1 MDFKLQA
8 DYQPQGDQPEAIRKL
23 VTSIR
28 EGNQKQTLL
37 GVTGSGKTFTM
48 ANMIQ
53 ELQRP
58 ALIISHNKTLAAQL
72 YSEFKTFF
80 PENAV
85 EYFVSYYD
93 YYQPEAY
100 VPSTD
105 TYIEKDS
112 SINEEIE
119 KLRLAATGSLISR
132 NDVIVIASVSCI
144 YGLGSPDDFRALSIE
159 IRVGQEL
166 ERDILLES
174 LIDSLYNRNDVE
186 LKAGKFRVRGDVVDI
201 FPAYANQP
209 IRVEFWGD
217 EVEAI
222 REIDPITG
230 ETLQNFEN
238 YRIYPANQ
246 YVTTK
251 DKIAGAC
258 QAIENELDERVKWFE
273 KEALLLEAQRIRMRT
288 EYDLEMLREIG
299 FCNGIENYSRHLSK
313 RKPGQRPWCLI
324 DFFPDDFLLF
334 IDESH
339 VTIPQV
345 GGMYNGDYSRKK
357 RLVDFGFRLPS
368 ALDNRPL
375 KPDEFEKVTKQ
386 TVYVSATPA
395 AFEMD
400 SSSIVVEQLIRP
412 TGLLDPEMERRP
424 IKGQVEDSIQ
434 EIKRTVA
441 AGFRV
446 LVTTLTKRM
455 SEDLTDFLRDHE
467 VRVEYLHSDIDA
479 IERVEILRNLRA
491 GGFDVLVGVNLLREG
506 LDLPEVA
513 LVIVLDADKEGFL
526 RSETSLIQ
534 TAGRAARHEKGKV
547 IFYADVMT
555 QSLSKAW
562 ETCQYRRDKQMAY
575 NQKHGIIP
583 RSVIRPVQESL
594 RVKKEEE
601 EDDLAVA
608 EDVSSKDAKRLAK
621 QLEKEMIEA
630 VRKLEFEKAALLR
643 DQIAFLRGE
652 GGEKSLQSKEV
663 GGYKKNKYAKRRKFR
678 SKK

>member
-1 MDFKLQA
+1 MVSQVVNSGSWKF
-8 DYQPQGDQPEAIRKL
+8 
-23 VTSIR
+23 
-28 EGNQKQTLL
+28 L
-37 GVTGSGKTFTM
+37 GEVS
-48 ANMIQ
+48 A
-53 ELQRP
+53 
-58 ALIISHNKTLAAQL
+58 
-72 YSEFKTFF
+72 FF
-80 PENAV
+80 SFVAV
-85 EYFVSYYD
+85 E
-93 YYQPEAY
+93 
-100 VPSTD
+100 
-105 TYIEKDS
+105 
-112 SINEEIE
+112 
-119 KLRLAATGSLISR
+119 
-132 NDVIVIASVSCI
+132 
-144 YGLGSPDDFRALSIE
+144 DD
-159 IRVGQEL
+159 
-166 ERDILLES
+166 DW
-174 LIDSLYNRNDVE
+174 
-186 LKAGKFRVRGDVVDI
+186 KFCQNFLMI
-201 FPAYANQP
+201 FPL
-209 IRVEFWGD
+209 
-217 EVEAI
+217 
-222 REIDPITG
+222 IDPITG
-230 ETLQNFEN
+230 ETLQTFEN

-562 ETCQYRRDKQMAY
+562 ETCQYRREKQMAY